1 MILRVSLLAAI
12 LAALAFSPAATH
24 SNFNSPTPP
33 AALPEAAP
41 DSLASTSSF
50 YSFRRDLRR
59 CASPRCG
66 GYFVKLVNQ
75 TRTRCAD
82 KRLQKECYVA
92 EINWGREP
100 QQDDERALLRGSISP
115 QGQFGVFRVTEVWK
129 SAGRSQPADR
139 FFRVRD
145 RGLRCIA
152 APCPTHHEA
161 TLNSTASRNVAGVD
175 LCGAGAS
182 ESQLG
187 EAHEAM
193 TSRDGILVSG
203 NHTTVT
209 GPAGRMQSIKASQF
223 YLRAGGRNREDD
235 TGGNTG
241 GNPGQKP
248 CMKTG
253 CSSQVCSD
261 QEVITTCE
269 YRTEYECYKRAACER
284 QRNGECGWTM
294 TQELTECLRR
304 AKNN

>member
-24 SNFNSPTPP
+24 SSLESPT
-33 AALPEAAP
+33 LPEAAP

-59 CASPRCG
+59 CAAPRCG
-66 GYFVKLVNQ
+66 GYFEKLVNQ
-75 TRTRCAD
+75 RRTRCAD
-82 KRLQKECYVA
+82 NRFQAECYVA

-100 QQDDERALLRGSISP
+100 QQDDERALLRGSIRRR
-115 QGQFGVFRVTEVWK
+115 GNFGVFRVSEVWQA
-129 SAGRSQPADR
+129 AGGNQPATPVDR

-175 LCGAGAS
+175 LAGAGAS
-182 ESQLG
+182 DAELSR
-187 EAHEAM
+187 ATEAM

-203 NHTTVT
+203 DHTTVS
-209 GPAGRMQSIKASQF
+209 GPAGRMQMLKASQL
-223 YLRAGGRNREDD
+223 YLRAGG
-235 TGGNTG
+235 GGNAG

-284 QRNGECGWTM
+284 QRNGECGFTM
-294 TQELTECLRR
+294 TRELTQCLQR
-304 AKNN
+304 ARNN